1 MPSAIKPREREAIL
15 QSLRAGV
22 VPRIGLQHIQV
33 GRKDEVAAILK
44 DLDTIMQGGAGIR
57 FIVGRFGAGKSFFL
71 NLSRIVALE
80 KKFVVA
86 QADITPDRRLHAS
99 GGQARGLYSEL
110 MHNLASRTKPDG
122 GALPGIVEKWV
133 SGLDYDMRSKGA
145 SDADILKAIPEKL
158 AVLQDMVSGYDFAHV
173 VRKYFEGFLTHN
185 DEQMASAIRWLR
197 AEYSTKTEA
206 RQDLGVRSIIDDQG
220 IYDYLKLLA
229 TFVRM
234 AGYAGLLVNLD
245 EMAVLSHRLN
255 NSQAR
260 NGNYEMVLR
269 ILNDC
274 LQGSVTGLGFVFAG
288 TDAFMDDK
296 RRGLASYEALAT
308 RLAANTFAA
317 QGLKDYSGPVIRL
330 TNLTPEDMYVL
341 LHNIRNVFA
350 GGDASRYLV
359 SDEGIVS
366 FLEHCAKTLGA
377 EFFRTP
383 RDSVKGFV
391 GFLSVLEQNPGTDW
405 KAVLG
410 QTTLDVTPP
419 DDDDQA
425 LAEGSPVA
433 AEAVST
439 AGTTAAQPEEPRT
452 DDDLVTFK
460 L

>member
-1 MPSAIKPREREAIL
+1 MPSTIKPREREAIL

-44 DLDTIMQGGAGIR
+44 DLDTVTQGGASIR
-57 FIVGRFGAGKSFFL
+57 FIIGRFGAGKSFFL

-86 QADITPDRRLHAS
+86 QADITPDRRLHAT
-99 GGQARGLYSEL
+99 GGQARSLYSEL

-133 SGLDYDMRSKGA
+133 SGLDYDLRSKGG

-158 AVLQDMVSGYDFAHV
+158 AVLQEMVSGYDFAMV

-185 DEQMASAIRWLR
+185 DELMASAIRWLR

-229 TFVRM
+229 AFVRM

-245 EMAVLSHRLN
+245 EMGVLSHRLN

-260 NGNYEMVLR
+260 NANYEVVLR

-274 LQGSVTGLGFVFAG
+274 LQGSVSGLGFVFAG
-288 TDAFMDDK
+288 TDAFLDDK

-308 RLAANTFAA
+308 RLATNTFAA

-330 TNLTPEDMYVL
+330 ANLTPENLYVL
-341 LHNIRNVFA
+341 LNNIRNVFA
-350 GGDASRYLV
+350 SGDDSKQLV
-359 SDEGIVS
+359 PDEGIVA
-366 FLEHCAKTLGA
+366 FLEHCSKTLGA

-410 QTTLDVTPP
+410 QTKLEATAP
-419 DDDDQA
+419 DDSD
-425 LAEGSPVA
+425 VA
-433 AEAVST
+433 AEEEAPA
-439 AGTTAAQPEEPRT
+439 AGQSPTPQAPSPVTPEGPKT
-452 DDDLVTFK
+452 DDDLATFK

>member
-1 MPSAIKPREREAIL
+1 MPSVIKPREREAIL

-22 VPRIGLQHIQV
+22 VPRSGLQHIQV

-44 DLDTIMQGGAGIR
+44 DLDAISQGGAGIR
-57 FIVGRFGAGKSFFL
+57 FIIGRYGTGKSFFL
-71 NLSRIVALE
+71 NLTRIVALE

-86 QADITPDRRLHAS
+86 QADITPDRRLHAT
-99 GGQARGLYSEL
+99 GGQARSLYTEL
-110 MHNLASRTKPDG
+110 MHNLASRTKPGG

-145 SDADILKAIPEKL
+145 TEADILKAIPEKL
-158 AVLQDMVSGYDFAHV
+158 AVLQDMVSGYDFAVV
-173 VRKYFEGFLTHN
+173 VRKYFEGFLANN
-185 DEQMASAIRWLR
+185 DAQMASAIRWFR
-197 AEYSTKTEA
+197 AEYTTKTEA
-206 RQDLGVRSIIDDQG
+206 RQELGIRSIIDDES

-229 TFVRM
+229 SFVRM

-245 EMAVLSHRLN
+245 EMGVLSHRLN

-260 NGNYEMVLR
+260 NANFEMILR

-274 LQGSVTGLGFVFAG
+274 LQGSVSGLGFVFAG

-308 RLAANTFAA
+308 RLAPNTFAI

-341 LHNIRNVFA
+341 LNNIRNVFA
-350 GGDASRYLV
+350 CGDSSRHLV
-359 SDEGIVS
+359 PDEGIVT
-366 FLEHCAKTLGA
+366 FLEHCSKTLGA

-405 KAVLG
+405 KVVLG
-410 QTTLDVTPP
+410 QTKLEITPP
-419 DDDDQA
+419 NDVE
-425 LAEGSPVA
+425 LASTE
-433 AEAVST
+433 EST
-439 AGTTAAQPEEPRT
+439 ATTLASSPAAAAAVASEAPKT
-452 DDDLVTFK
+452 DDDLTTFK

>member
-1 MPSAIKPREREAIL
+1 MSSAIKPREREAIL

-44 DLDTIMQGGAGIR
+44 DLDTVAQGGASIR

-86 QADITPDRRLHAS
+86 QADITPDRRLHAT
-99 GGQARGLYSEL
+99 GGQAQGLYTEL
-110 MHNLASRTKPDG
+110 MHNLSSRTKPDG

-133 SGLDYDMRSKGA
+133 SGLDYDLRSKGG
-145 SDADILKAIPEKL
+145 SDVDILKAIPEKL
-158 AVLQDMVSGYDFAHV
+158 AVLQDMVSGYDFAMV

-185 DEQMASAIRWLR
+185 DEQMACAIRWLR

-206 RQDLGVRSIIDDQG
+206 RQDLGVRSIIDDQSV
-220 IYDYLKLLA
+220 YDYLKLLA
-229 TFVRM
+229 VFVKL
-234 AGYAGLLVNLD
+234 AGYSGLLVNLD
-245 EMAVLSHRLN
+245 EMGVLSHRLN

-260 NGNYEMVLR
+260 NANFEMILR

-274 LQGSVTGLGFVFAG
+274 LQGTVSGLGFVFAG

-308 RLAANTFAA
+308 RLAVNTFAA

-330 TNLTPEDMYVL
+330 ANLTPEDMYVL

-350 GGDASRYLV
+350 CGEKSRYLV
-359 SDEGIVS
+359 PDEGIIV
-366 FLEHCAKTLGA
+366 FLEHCSKTLGA

-383 RDSVKGFV
+383 RDSVKAFV
-391 GFLSVLEQNPGTDW
+391 GFLSVLEQNPGADW
-405 KAVLG
+405 RPLLG
-410 QTTLDVTPP
+410 QTKIELTLP
-419 DDDDQA
+419 DEADSA
-425 LAEGSPVA
+425 MSEGTFAPQTLSGQSP
-433 AEAVST
+433 VST
-439 AGTTAAQPEEPRT
+439 AMEQPANDE
-452 DDDLVTFK
+452 DLATFK

>member
-1 MPSAIKPREREAIL
+1 MPSVIKPREREAIL

-33 GRKDEVAAILK
+33 GRKDEVAAIIK
-44 DLDTIMQGGAGIR
+44 DLDTVAQGGASIR
-57 FIVGRFGAGKSFFL
+57 FIIGRFGTGKSFFL

-86 QADITPDRRLHAS
+86 QADITPDRRLHAT
-99 GGQARGLYSEL
+99 GGQARSLYSEL

-133 SGLDYDMRSKGA
+133 SGLDFDLRSKGA

-158 AVLQDMVSGYDFAHV
+158 AGLQDMVSGYDFALV
-173 VRKYFEGFLTHN
+173 VRKYVEGFLTHN
-185 DEQMASAIRWLR
+185 DPQMAAAIRWLR
-197 AEYSTKTEA
+197 AEYATKTEA
-206 RQDLGVRSIIDDQG
+206 RQDLGVRSIIDDQVT
-220 IYDYLKLLA
+220 YDYLKLLA
-229 TFVRM
+229 AFVRM

-245 EMAVLSHRLN
+245 EMGVLSHRLN

-260 NGNYEMVLR
+260 NANYEMILR

-274 LQGSVTGLGFVFAG
+274 LQGSVSGLGFSFAG
-288 TDAFMDDK
+288 TDAFLDDK

-308 RLAANTFAA
+308 RLATNSFASN
-317 QGLKDYSGPVIRL
+317 GLKDYSGPVIRL
-330 TNLTPEDMYVL
+330 ANLTPEDLCVL
-341 LHNIRNVFA
+341 LRNIRNVFA
-350 GGDASRYLV
+350 CNDASRYLIP
-359 SDEGIVS
+359 DEGIMA
-366 FLEHCAKTLGA
+366 FLEHCSKTLGA

-391 GFLSVLEQNPGTDW
+391 GFLSVLEQNPKADW

-410 QTTLDVTPP
+410 QTALELTPP
-419 DDDDQA
+419 EDV
-425 LAEGSPVA
+425 LPVT
-433 AEAVST
+433 E
-439 AGTTAAQPEEPRT
+439 EEPLT
-452 DDDLVTFK
+452 NTQTLAPTTITTVQEGHQADDDLVSFK

>member
-1 MPSAIKPREREAIL
+1 MPRAIKPRERGAIL

-33 GRKDEVAAILK
+33 GRKDEIAAILK
-44 DLDTIMQGGAGIR
+44 DLDTVTQGGASIR

-86 QADITPDRRLHAS
+86 QADITPDRRLHAT
-99 GGQARGLYSEL
+99 GGQSRNLYSEL

-158 AVLQDMVSGYDFAHV
+158 TVLQDMVSGYDFAMV
-173 VRKYFEGFLTHN
+173 IRKYFEGFLTHN
-185 DEQMASAIRWLR
+185 DEQTASAIRWLR

-206 RQDLGVRSIIDDQG
+206 RQDLGVRSIIDDQS

-229 TFVRM
+229 AFVRM
-234 AGYAGLLVNLD
+234 AGYSGLLVNLD
-245 EMAVLSHRLN
+245 EMGVLSHRLN

-260 NGNYEMVLR
+260 NANYEMVLR

-274 LQGSVTGLGFVFAG
+274 LQGSVAGLGFVFAG

-308 RLAANTFAA
+308 RLATNTFAA

-341 LHNIRNVFA
+341 LSNIRNVFA
-350 GGDASRYLV
+350 CGDASRHLV
-359 SDEGIVS
+359 PDQGIVA
-366 FLEHCAKTLGA
+366 FLEHCSKTLGA

-405 KAVLG
+405 KGVLG
-410 QTTLDVTPP
+410 QTKLEITPP
-419 DDDDQA
+419 DDADA
-425 LAEGSPVA
+425 TVA
-433 AEAVST
+433 
-439 AGTTAAQPEEPRT
+439 EEPPT
-452 DDDLVTFK
+452 ALQASDGNATIPAALESPKKDDDLATFK

>member
-44 DLDTIMQGGAGIR
+44 DLETVAQGGASIR
-57 FIVGRFGAGKSFFL
+57 FIIGRFGTGKSFFL
-71 NLSRIVALE
+71 NLSRIVALDR
-80 KKFVVA
+80 KFVVA
-86 QADITPDRRLHAS
+86 QADITPDRRLQAN
-99 GGQARGLYSEL
+99 GGQARSLHSEL

-133 SGLDYDMRSKGA
+133 SGLDYDMRAKGA

-158 AVLQDMVSGYDFAHV
+158 TVLQDMVSGYDFALV
-173 VRKYFEGFLTHN
+173 VRKYFEGFLAHN
-185 DEQMASAIRWLR
+185 DAQMASAVRWLR
-197 AEYSTKTEA
+197 AEYPTKTEA
-206 RQDLGVRSIIDDQG
+206 RLELGVRSIIDDQG

-229 TFVRM
+229 AFVRL
-234 AGYAGLLVNLD
+234 AGYAGLLVSLD
-245 EMAVLSHRLN
+245 EMGVLSHRLN
-255 NSQAR
+255 NTQAR
-260 NGNYEMVLR
+260 NANYEMILR

-274 LQGSVTGLGFVFAG
+274 LQGAVSGLAFLFAG

-308 RLAANTFAA
+308 RLATNTFAA
-317 QGLKDYSGPVIRL
+317 QGLRDYSGPVIRL
-330 TNLTPEDMYVL
+330 ANLTPEDMYVL

-350 GGDASRYLV
+350 CGDASRHLV
-359 SDEGIVS
+359 PDEGIVA
-366 FLEHCAKTLGA
+366 FLNHCSQTLGA

-405 KAVLG
+405 KVVLG
-410 QTTLDVTPP
+410 QTKLDVTPP
-419 DDDDQA
+419 EDVEPAVADEPPAGAQSQSPA
-425 LAEGSPVA
+425 AGSP
-433 AEAVST
+433 AV
-439 AGTTAAQPEEPRT
+439 PEGPKT
-452 DDDLVTFK
+452 NDDLATFK